1 MAFYLVYSPMPYSKR
16 ELSRELKSL
25 KESGCSGIFISI
37 KAKSLRSRESP
48 KRTNGIVKN
57 LLGQAKAAGLKT
69 GAIVECFHESE
80 YYLTDN
86 CTPPV
91 NYLGASYVPSAD
103 YYPICPNN
111 PRAVQLCHSSIEQ
124 VTHKFDLDYLYLQHF
139 RFPFFWEKEELDIQN
154 RIPPFCYC
162 PFCVTEFSSV
172 MGEIVSSGEQMVSM
186 MPEWLEWRS
195 EVIQSLLAGIIA
207 RISNRIQVII
217 AHPPLSLIDL
227 PFTTGQLPQ
236 RFIEEGC
243 YLSPQLHHKV
253 KQKDL
258 VWVEDLLDQYQLE
271 LRANKIFPSFEFDSK
286 IEFDYLTGIAK
297 KFAGIL
303 LHRRATKKDHLFS

>member
-1 MAFYLVYSPMPYSKR
+1 MPYSKR
-16 ELSRELKSL
+16 ELSRELNSL
-25 KESGCSGIFISI
+25 KEGGCSGIFISI
-37 KAKSLRSRESP
+37 KAKSLKNRETQ
-48 KRTNGIVKN
+48 KRTNGILKN
-57 LLGQAKAAGLKT
+57 LIGQAKVAGLKT
-69 GAIVECFHESE
+69 GVMLECFHESG
-80 YYLTDN
+80 YYLSEN

-91 NYLGASYVPSAD
+91 NYLGAPYVPSAG

-111 PRAVQLCHSSIEQ
+111 PQAMQLCLSSIEQ

-172 MGEIVSSGEQMVSM
+172 MGEIVSSGEQMLNM

-195 EVIQSLLAGIIA
+195 EVIQSLLSGIIA
-207 RISNRIQVII
+207 KVPSRVQVIV
-217 AHPPLSLIDL
+217 ALPPLSLIDL

-236 RFIEEGC
+236 GFIEDGC
-243 YLSPQLHHKV
+243 YLSPQLHHKI

-258 VWVEDLLDQYQLE
+258 IWAEDLLDQYQLE

-297 KFAGIL
+297 KFAGVL
-303 LHRRATKKDHLFS
+303 LNRRVIKKDNLFS

>member
-1 MAFYLVYSPMPYSKR
+1 MAYYLVYSPMPYSKR
-16 ELSRELKSL
+16 ELSRELNSL
-25 KESGCSGIFISI
+25 KEGGCSGIFISI
-37 KAKSLRSRESP
+37 KAESLKNRETQ
-48 KRTNGIVKN
+48 KRTNGILKN
-57 LLGQAKAAGLKT
+57 LIGQAKVAGLKT
-69 GAIVECFHESE
+69 GVMLECFHESG
-80 YYLTDN
+80 YYLSEN

-91 NYLGASYVPSAD
+91 NYLGASYVPSAG

-111 PRAVQLCHSSIEQ
+111 PQAMQLCLSSIEQ

-172 MGEIVSSGEQMVSM
+172 MGEIVSSGEQMLNM

-195 EVIQSLLAGIIA
+195 EVIQSLLSGIIA
-207 RISNRIQVII
+207 KVPSRVQVIV
-217 AHPPLSLIDL
+217 ALPPLSLIDL

-236 RFIEEGC
+236 GFIEDGC
-243 YLSPQLHHKV
+243 YLSPQLHHKI

-258 VWVEDLLDQYQLE
+258 IWAEDLLDQYQLE

-286 IEFDYLTGIAK
+286 IEFDYLTGIAER
-297 KFAGIL
+297 FAGIL
-303 LHRRATKKDHLFS
+303 LNHRVIKKDNLFS